1 MVVLQ
6 GVGEVV
12 MKKSGRRFLALL
24 LSALMTVQFA
34 PTVTVRAD
42 EVNTGTE
49 YVTGNITLGG
59 WQQKLLM
66 TPLLP

>member
-1 MVVLQ
+1 
-6 GVGEVV
+6 

-34 PTVTVRAD
+34 PIVTVMAD

-49 YVTGNITLGG
+49 YVTGNITSGG

>member
-1 MVVLQ
+1 
-6 GVGEVV
+6 

-34 PTVTVRAD
+34 PTVTVMAD

-49 YVTGNITLGG
+49 YVTGNITSGG
-59 WQQKLLM
+59 WQRKLLM

>member
-34 PTVTVRAD
+34 PTVTVMAD

-49 YVTGNITLGG
+49 YVTGNITSGG
-59 WQQKLLM
+59 GGNRNC
-66 TPLLP
+66 

>member
-1 MVVLQ
+1 
-6 GVGEVV
+6 

-24 LSALMTVQFA
+24 LSAFLTVQFA
-34 PTVTVRAD
+34 PTVTVMAD

-49 YVTGNITLGG
+49 YVTGNITSGG

>member
-1 MVVLQ
+1 
-6 GVGEVV
+6 

-34 PTVTVRAD
+34 PTVTVMAD

-49 YVTGNITLGG
+49 YVTGNITSG
-59 WQQKLLM
+59 QTVRKLAD
-66 TPLLP
+66 

>member
-1 MVVLQ
+1 
-6 GVGEVV
+6 

-34 PTVTVRAD
+34 PTVTVMAD
-42 EVNTGTE
+42 EVNTVTE
-49 YVTGNITLGG
+49 YVTGNITSGG

>member
-1 MVVLQ
+1 
-6 GVGEVV
+6 

-34 PTVTVRAD
+34 PTVTVMAD
-42 EVNTGTE
+42 EVNTETE
-49 YVTGNITLGG
+49 YVTGNITSGG